1 VLQLISNG
9 TELSIKEI
17 SMKRSALAG
26 LFVAAALLAP
36 SVFAA
41 DDLCAVNL
49 QKIKDAQVSGEAK
62 SSDLQDNIDKAVE
75 QAKDA
80 QKKGTEEGKKDCIS
94 LTTQALQ
101 DIQNNTKGDQ

>member
-1 VLQLISNG
+1 
-9 TELSIKEI
+9 
-17 SMKRSALAG
+17 MKRSALAG

-49 QKIKDAQVSGEAK
+49 QKIKDAQVSGEAQ
-62 SSDLQDNIDKAVE
+62 SADLKANIDKAVKE
-75 QAKDA
+75 AKAAQA
-80 QKKGTEEGKKDCIS
+80 KGTEEGKKDCIS